1 MPTVGMQGGHR
12 DTCILIAPAGGNE
25 YTYTYR
31 VVWRRITCEYDYR
44 TMNIIMQIIR
54 PLAML

>member
-1 MPTVGMQGGHR
+1 MQGGHL

-25 YTYTYR
+25 YAYTYR
-31 VVWRRITCEYDYR
+31 VVWRRNTCEYDYR
-44 TMNIIMQIIR
+44 TMNIIMQITR